1 MVERNKDKVR
11 EGDVGVESQ
20 KGIIVITLL
29 GKYEGSQTTFLHL
42 AVSPSDVT
50 PTTLPSSLNF
60 TWHLDQIKLS
70 V

>member
-1 MVERNKDKVR
+1 MGEGNEHKVK
-11 EGDVGVESQ
+11 EGGVGAGSQ

-42 AVSPSDVT
+42 AVSPSDMT

-60 TWHLDQIKLS
+60 T
-70 V
+70 